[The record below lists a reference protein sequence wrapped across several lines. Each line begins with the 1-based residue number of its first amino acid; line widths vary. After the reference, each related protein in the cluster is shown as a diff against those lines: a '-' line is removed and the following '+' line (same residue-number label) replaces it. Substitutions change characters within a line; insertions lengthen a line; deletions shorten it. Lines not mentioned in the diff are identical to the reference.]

1 MSNRSREIFGI
12 GDCLW
17 VGPNMAP
24 IIFSVIC
31 TLFVVF
37 LTFTFV
43 VQYWSKARIHDV
55 KSKVVLITG
64 CDSGFGQAFLERFN
78 GAGKQGRFY
87 GHVHWTRVH
96 VHVTSSEIRQALQL
110 NCSWYGRLFQILPFL
125 LASCFKEALIWRKR
139 HIAIISF
146 QYYLTSQAGSRC
158 PHCVTP
164 LISLSRT
171 TPTKVRRNSAKQL
184 CKRQFK
190 LTSHSTN
197 WPDSGCSA
205 CIHV

>member
-1 MSNRSREIFGI
+1 
-12 GDCLW
+12 
-17 VGPNMAP
+17 MAP

-87 GHVHWTRVH
+87 GHVH
-96 VHVTSSEIRQALQL
+96 
-110 NCSWYGRLFQILPFL
+110 
-125 LASCFKEALIWRKR
+125 
-139 HIAIISF
+139 
-146 QYYLTSQAGSRC
+146 
-158 PHCVTP
+158 
-164 LISLSRT
+164 
-171 TPTKVRRNSAKQL
+171 
-184 CKRQFK
+184 
-190 LTSHSTN
+190 
-197 WPDSGCSA
+197 
-205 CIHV
+205 